1 MHFQGDASLGL
12 AGEGRFS
19 ATVLLFCPCHL
30 TSTCS
35 HRGLGDHTIGGG
47 VQGKPHKWLVGR
59 VRPTPTSPHWWGHW
73 TTPPLPHQLSCAAW
87 GVSPPPPA
95 SPLGGG
101 LATGGDWWR
110 ITRPATLWWG
120 SARCLRAIHRSLL
133 CEPLNLL
140 CF

>member
-19 ATVLLFCPCHL
+19 GTVLLFCPCHL

-87 GVSPPPPA
+87 GVSPPPPRVTA
-95 SPLGGG
+95 GWRPRDRRRLVAYHEAGHALVGVSPV
-101 LATGGDWWR
+101 
-110 ITRPATLWWG
+110 PAG
-120 SARCLRAIHRSLL
+120 HSPFSVV
-133 CEPLNLL
+133 
-140 CF
+140 